1 MKRHKTQNKSNKTH
15 FSLGCSAALTPKLCA
30 QVPQATLTP
39 RCVDKLAGYQASLFE
54 CQDNKEAL
62 CSLQLCDK
70 HKFLV
75 KC

>member
-1 MKRHKTQNKSNKTH
+1 MILTKHIFSLLH
-15 FSLGCSAALTPKLCA
+15 SLGCSAALTPELCA
-30 QVPQATLTP
+30 QEAQATLTP
-39 RCVDKLAGYQASLFE
+39 GCVAKLAGYQPSLFQ